1 MGTTLGLYPARII
14 LSMEN
19 VHRYDTG
26 TFDVYQYFHHVYTG
40 IYPLSY
46 PGHLVPGVH
55 IVCVEQPKSRA
66 SNVFRDVHI
75 MRIVRHQIHNT

>member
-26 TFDVYQYFHHVYTG
+26 TFDAYQYFHHEYTG

-46 PGHLVPGVH
+46 PGHLVPGTWSTHRMCGTTEVPSKQC
-55 IVCVEQPKSRA
+55 IP
-66 SNVFRDVHI
+66 
-75 MRIVRHQIHNT
+75 